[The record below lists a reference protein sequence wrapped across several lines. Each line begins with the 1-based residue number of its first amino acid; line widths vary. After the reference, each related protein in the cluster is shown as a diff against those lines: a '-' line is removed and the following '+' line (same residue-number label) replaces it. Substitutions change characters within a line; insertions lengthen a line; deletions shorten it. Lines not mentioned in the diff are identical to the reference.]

1 MQLQQNLP
9 TFTAAGIKVFAISYD
24 PVEVLAK
31 FAGEFGITYPLL
43 YDQGSVVMK
52 RYGILNT
59 MIRPEETE
67 YYGLPYPG
75 TYAVG
80 EDGRVTEKSF
90 FRYYRVRPSAQ
101 SMLKDMFDVDFD
113 AGGDPHVEAAGEGVQ
128 VSAVLASDALLFM
141 QRDPLYVRLA
151 LDPGLHIY
159 RGPVPEG
166 FVATEV
172 TVTGPDG
179 LVVDAPVTPEGH
191 PFRVQGIP
199 HDFEVLDGNV
209 EIEVPISWTQP
220 DNAPDAATH
229 VPLEI
234 TVRYQACDEQ
244 QCFIPRTVAM
254 HLDVPVGRL
263 FRAMPAWAPPPPPPS
278 GDPPKG

>member
-1 MQLQQNLP
+1 MQLQQNLD

-31 FAGEFGITYPLL
+31 FAGEFGITFPLL
-43 YDQGSVVMK
+43 ADEGSKVI
-52 RYGILNT
+52 RQYGIFNT

-67 YYGLPYPG
+67 HYGLPYPG

-101 SMLKDMFDVDFD
+101 SMLKDMFDVEFD
-113 AGGDPHVEAAGEGVQ
+113 TGGDPYVEAAGEGAQ
-128 VSAVLASDALLFM
+128 VSAVLASDGLVFM
-141 QRDPLYVRLA
+141 QRDPLYVRIA

-159 RGPVPEG
+159 RAPVPDG

-172 TVTGPDG
+172 TVTGPEQ
-179 LVVDAPVTPEGH
+179 LVVDTPVYPEGH
-191 PFRVQGIP
+191 PFRVAGIP

-209 EIEVPISWTQP
+209 EIEVPIQWTQP
-220 DNAPDAATH
+220 DNAPDAATT

-263 FRAMPAWAPPPPPPS
+263 YRATPPSPPPAAR
-278 GDPPKG
+278 